1 MAINILGLLFILL
14 NFFSSKENRID
25 NLEAKNIMI
34 IENSFNKDNL
44 TLGSIYKVNQNIKLK
59 NFKNKI
65 LEDNLTIVVT
75 DNKGKTIGYISKK
88 EIDNIQ

>member
-1 MAINILGLLFILL
+1 MNILKFLS

-25 NLEAKNIMI
+25 NLEAQNIMI
-34 IENSFNKDNL
+34 SENYFNKDSL

-65 LEDNLTIVVT
+65 LSENLTIVVT

>member
-1 MAINILGLLFILL
+1 MNILKFLS
-14 NFFSSKENRID
+14 NFFSSQENRID
-25 NLEAKNIMI
+25 NLEAQNIMI
-34 IENSFNKDNL
+34 SENFFNKDSL
-44 TLGSIYKVNQNIKLK
+44 TLGSIFKVNQNIKLK

-65 LEDNLTIVVT
+65 LSENLTIVVI

>member
-1 MAINILGLLFILL
+1 MNILKFLS

-25 NLEAKNIMI
+25 NLEAQNIMI
-34 IENSFNKDNL
+34 SENYFNKDSL
-44 TLGSIYKVNQNIKLK
+44 TLGSIFKVNQNIKLK

-65 LEDNLTIVVT
+65 LSENLTIVVT